1 MRKRPISAKGKCIL
15 FICTVMYMCMYVDE
29 CTYIRTFFPREN
41 TIIFSKFTI
50 NFQFT
55 VYKCKKKLLS
65 AGILESKQRKEITK
79 QKYNDTVFRIYNITT
94 TK

>member
-1 MRKRPISAKGKCIL
+1 MNVRIYVL
-15 FICTVMYMCMYVDE
+15 FFHVKIHFIV
-29 CTYIRTFFPREN
+29 
-41 TIIFSKFTI
+41 FSRFTI

-79 QKYNDTVFRIYNITT
+79 QKYNDTVFIILPLLS
-94 TK
+94 K

>member
-1 MRKRPISAKGKCIL
+1 MIAR
-15 FICTVMYMCMYVDE
+15 MYVL
-29 CTYIRTFFPREN
+29 FFHVK
-41 TIIFSKFTI
+41 IHFIVFSRFTI

-65 AGILESKQRKEITK
+65 ADILESKQRKEIK
-79 QKYNDTVFRIYNITT
+79 QKYNDTVFRIYNITI